1 MFYNRHVRRVAL
13 FIDVKGWFLCHIE
26 PDILDVLECQLFLSK
41 HNGFYLEAGMG
52 CWLVRSK
59 ADLLEESWP
68 GNDQEC
74 W

>member
-1 MFYNRHVRRVAL
+1 MRRVAL

-59 ADLLEESWP
+59 ISWRNLGP
-68 GNDQEC
+68 EMIRNVDKNQNDG
-74 W
+74 